1 MFLHK
6 NVILVHYKKSLIIC
20 TKGICGWVL
29 INTLN
34 QPSLHTHSSWSTCWS
49 TLDQHLIN
57 TWLTLD
63 WHSVEYAWSKEPS
76 FCGHQDI
83 FTKKYQV
90 FMIPVSL
97 LWKFS
102 NIIFQ
107 RSCSLLAGISYF
119 LCYVVLGVLSWKG
132 KNKPDNLIQHNSIYS
147 RYLMLS
153 CFKVMCAVNVFHQND
168 QWTN

>member
-1 MFLHK
+1 MLFLYITRRAWSSVLK
-6 NVILVHYKKSLIIC
+6 ASVVECRLIPS
-20 TKGICGWVL
+20 
-29 INTLN
+29 INPRFTL
-34 QPSLHTHSSWSTCWS
+34 TH
-49 TLDQHLIN
+49 LDQHVDQHLIN

-63 WHSVEYAWSKEPS
+63 WHSIEYAWSKEPS

-119 LCYVVLGVLSWKG
+119 LCLGNREPNKCCSW
-132 KNKPDNLIQHNSIYS
+132 
-147 RYLMLS
+147 
-153 CFKVMCAVNVFHQND
+153 CFVMKRQKQA
-168 QWTN
+168 W